1 MIHFHFQKMRMV
13 WSTTFS
19 SSVLNL
25 FLISLVI
32 SASSLQTTSVPPL
45 LDVPTYSL
53 ATVNPNNDET
63 GMNILTYASPV
74 SIKPDRIWALGLFK
88 GTVAHE
94 NMEKS
99 KEGVLQLLTPHHA
112 PVVRLLGGT
121 SGREVDKRVECGKLG
136 FPWFT
141 ANDDIN
147 LELLPGCA
155 CYLRVT
161 LVGDLIECGSHDV
174 AICKIDSMYI
184 EEEKNVSA
192 KDHLSTRLLRDLG
205 IITEQG
211 RVSD

>member
-1 MIHFHFQKMRMV
+1 MV
-13 WSTTFS
+13 RSTTFS
-19 SSVLNL
+19 SSFLNL
-25 FLISLVI
+25 LLISLI
-32 SASSLQTTSVPPL
+32 FSASSLQITSVQPL

-53 ATVNPNNDET
+53 ATKNPENGET

-94 NMEKS
+94 NMKRS
-99 KEGVLQLLTPHHA
+99 KEGVLQLLMPHHA
-112 PVVRLLGGT
+112 KVVRLLGGT
-121 SGREVDKRVECGKLG
+121 SGREVNKRVECDELG

-141 ANDDIN
+141 ANDGIQ

-161 LVGDLIECGSHDV
+161 LVGDLIDCGSHDI

-184 EEEKNVSA
+184 EDEDTVSA
-192 KDHLSTRLLRDLG
+192 KDHLSTGLLRDLG

-211 RVSD
+211 RVAD